1 MRLLI
6 TGALGFQGSHLAEYW
21 LAQGHELTLLNTP
34 SKRALQI
41 AQETGLERKARVV
54 WGSIT
59 DWEVVA
65 KVAEHQDALVHL
77 AAWAN
82 PDKTLEQPWGSVNV
96 NVMGTVNILQVVRDF
111 ELKLLLGSSCEVY
124 GSANP
129 YAEYPQNEEAP
140 LHPTT
145 PYAAGKAG
153 ADLLTQA
160 YALSYGIQAIILRPC
175 NIYGPRQRSGPH
187 GGVIPNFV
195 NDTLWGRRIEMRG
208 TGKQSRMFLYIDDLV
223 RAYDLALQQL
233 DFACDVRVFNV
244 TSGEKVSIHEI
255 YVALKEIF
263 PDMLPP
269 FYKPTR
275 QGDVSSFELDGSRF
289 NRGTKFTPEFSFKEG
304 LRRYVDW
311 ARMRGKA

>member
-1 MRLLI
+1 MRILI
-6 TGALGFQGSHLAEYW
+6 TGGLGFQGSHLAEYW
-21 LAQGHELTLLNTP
+21 LSQGHTVTLLNTP
-34 SKRALQI
+34 SERATRI
-41 AQETGLERKARVV
+41 AQETGLDRKAKIV

-59 DWEVVA
+59 DWEVVSKA
-65 KVAEHQDALVHL
+65 AELQDVIVHL

-82 PDKTLEQPWGSVNV
+82 PDKTLEQPWGAVNV
-96 NVMGTVNILQVVRDF
+96 NVMGTVNILQAVRDR
-111 ELKLLLGSSCEVY
+111 ECKLLLGSSCEVY

-129 YAEYPQNEEAP
+129 RAEYLQNEEAA

-175 NIYGPRQRSGPH
+175 NIFGPRQRGGPH

-195 NDTLWGRRIEMRG
+195 GASLWGRRITIRG

-223 RAYDLALQQL
+223 RAYDLALEQL
-233 DFACDVRVFNV
+233 DFACGVRVFNV
-244 TSGEKVSIHEI
+244 TSSQKISMFEI
-255 YVALKEIF
+255 YLALKEV
-263 PDMLPP
+263 LPAIAP
-269 FYKPTR
+269 PLFEPAR
-275 QGDVSSFELDGSRF
+275 QGDVTSFELDGLRF
-289 NRGTKFTPEFSFKEG
+289 IQGTKFKPQVSFQEG

-311 ARMRGKA
+311 AKMRGTV